1 VSIASNL
8 RSGAVASVLASGV
21 AMALILPLQSRA
33 HHSVAAFDASRSL
46 ALTGTLVDAK
56 IANPHSVFHVAVRE
70 PDGRVTTWII
80 EGAGAATVLREV
92 RGGPPDRFAVGQ
104 VVTVTFL
111 PARDGRTTGNLVS
124 MRFAD
129 GQVLSGIRIP

>member
-1 VSIASNL
+1 MAAS
-8 RSGAVASVLASGV
+8 
-21 AMALILPLQSRA
+21 LPLQSRA

-46 ALTGTLVDAK
+46 ELTGTLADAK

-92 RGGPPDRFAVGQ
+92 RGGPPDRFATGQ
-104 VVTVTFL
+104 TVTVKVM
-111 PARDGRTTGNLVS
+111 PARDARTTGNLVS

-129 GQVLSGIRIP
+129 GQVLNGIRVP